1 MAGINSDT
9 DDNNNNNNYNEDSQG
24 KEVIFKFK
32 TNIVKPLIVPPSLQ

>member
-9 DDNNNNNNYNEDSQG
+9 DDNNNNNYNEDSQG

-32 TNIVKPLIVPPSLQ
+32 TNI